1 MGQNHE
7 AGFTIIEM
15 LVTLGLMA
23 LLSTIAISN
32 YKELENP
39 VADASYQVSRFIR
52 LARSRAISQTIAI
65 VIEPSSTTEIVA
77 FSSDACDG
85 DLTEINDLSMIFPD
99 GARLSNTEW
108 STCFNQRGLSDTNL
122 IFQIQDEGGKSRSIE
137 IALGGGVQIQ

>member
-1 MGQNHE
+1 MRYQE
-7 AGFTIIEM
+7 SGFTIIEM

-32 YKELENP
+32 FKELENP

-65 VIEPSSTTEIVA
+65 VIQPSSTTEIVA
-77 FSSDACDG
+77 LSSDACDG
-85 DLTEINDLSMIFPD
+85 TLTTIDDLSMTFPD
-99 GARLSNTEW
+99 GALLSNTEW
-108 STCFNQRGLSDTNL
+108 SACFNQRGLSDTNL
-122 IFQIQDEGGKSRSIE
+122 TFQIQDEEGKSRTIE